1 MLKEI
6 VNDFNEI
13 NIKNSLFEN
22 IDKSELVFFTKFL
35 EEFSKMTDKEQLT
48 VIDDITN
55 NWNENGRKSI
65 SLFS

>member
-13 NIKNSLFEN
+13 NIKNSFFEN
-22 IDKSELVFFTKFL
+22 IDKSELVFFNKFL

-55 NWNENGRKSI
+55 N
-65 SLFS
+65 